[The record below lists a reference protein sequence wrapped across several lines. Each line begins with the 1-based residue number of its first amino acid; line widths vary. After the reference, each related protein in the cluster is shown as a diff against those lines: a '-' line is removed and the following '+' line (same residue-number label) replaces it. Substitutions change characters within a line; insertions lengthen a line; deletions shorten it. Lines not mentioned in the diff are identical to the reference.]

1 MAGPLVFLV
10 RCICHLSSDG
20 IDYDN
25 VGILPDILPPAE
37 LLPLS
42 EQEGDIASWLVLVL
56 KTIDDTLS
64 NGTNAIP
71 LNLPILGTNPN
82 YVSTG

>member
-1 MAGPLVFLV
+1 MAGPLVLSV
-10 RCICHLSSDG
+10 RCICYLSSDG

-25 VGILPDILPPAE
+25 VGIPPEILPPAE
-37 LLPLS
+37 LLPLL
-42 EQEGDIASWLVLVL
+42 EQEGDIDSWLELAI